1 MTKKK
6 MKKLFITLSA
16 LTIAFALVSCSKD
29 DNETEQGEEPQEQQ
43 DPENPEGPQEPENPE
58 EPEVDPT
65 VGSGLRVVGGFN
77 EWNPTGGCV
86 ALSPVEG
93 HDGWYMAAD
102 VAIGTASGEGV
113 KILTLDEEGDSWYG
127 NVGSMNNVQ
136 LEINLLIPIAGNG
149 SNESFYTKEAG
160 SYDIYYCPERG
171 DDYQVVIASAG
182 EPVVKNIHLIL
193 EYLDNAKCDPS
204 EISVWIW
211 GNAGQGTAWSD
222 ADGVYY
228 DNPPLPTA
236 TKTVGTVT
244 YQTIEFPLW
253 EAGCANLWKG
263 GEFTMRDR
271 RKHDD
276 RWWEKISGDDHT
288 ISIGSSDDY
297 YFHIGRGQ
305 FKQVADPTEALTSF
319 ITAVGFFNDE
329 DPQGVKGTVEGS
341 YVVFRN
347 LHSNGGKQRFVIQ
360 DMPGLAGQVLGYSDD
375 SGSASVGSVYAKP
388 YCRWQNDNGKEWK
401 DGNAIYVSE
410 LDTSGATGYD
420 IYVDP
425 STNHIFVMPSGEVPE
440 E

>member
-1 MTKKK
+1 

>member
-1 MTKKK
+1 
-6 MKKLFITLSA
+6 MKKLFYIIT
-16 LTIAFALVSCSKD
+16 ALVLATALAFVSCKKVE
-29 DNETEQGEEPQEQQ
+29 NEKEKEEQQ
-43 DPENPEGPQEPENPE
+43 DPQGPE

-77 EWNPTGGCV
+77 EWNPTGGCI
-86 ALSPVEG
+86 ALSQVEG
-93 HDGWYMAAD
+93 HEGWYKAGG
-102 VAIGTASGEGV
+102 VTIGTERGEGV
-113 KILTLDEEGDSWYG
+113 KILTADTEGDNWYG
-127 NVGSMNNVQ
+127 NVGSKDDAKQ
-136 LEINLLIPIAGNG
+136 ESNLLLPVAEPGVDNP
-149 SNESFYTKEAG
+149 FYVKTAG
-160 SYDIYYCPERG
+160 SYDVYYCPRREDG
-171 DDYQVVIASAG
+171 LQLVIAPAG
-182 EPVVKNIHLIL
+182 TPMVKNIHVIL

-305 FKQVADPTEALTSF
+305 FKQVADPTEALTAVAIVPEKDFDEMLALVARAGADPDKTYREPGSYSVADPTTPEAPASVRCTPNP
-319 ITAVGFFNDE
+319 IAVGRMTM
-329 DPQGVKGTVEGS
+329 VKS
-341 YVVFRN
+341 
-347 LHSNGGKQRFVIQ
+347 GKT
-360 DMPGLAGQVLGYSDD
+360 A
-375 SGSASVGSVYAKP
+375 
-388 YCRWQNDNGKEWK
+388 
-401 DGNAIYVSE
+401 
-410 LDTSGATGYD
+410 
-420 IYVDP
+420 
-425 STNHIFVMPSGEVPE
+425 MPSMCPIWTQQAPRITTFMSIPPRITLS
-440 E
+440 

>member
-1 MTKKK
+1 
-6 MKKLFITLSA
+6 MKTAWQSLKSTRS
-16 LTIAFALVSCSKD
+16 TRH
-29 DNETEQGEEPQEQQ
+29 E
-43 DPENPEGPQEPENPE
+43 
-58 EPEVDPT
+58 
-65 VGSGLRVVGGFN
+65 
-77 EWNPTGGCV
+77 
-86 ALSPVEG
+86 
-93 HDGWYMAAD
+93 GWYKAGG
-102 VAIGTASGEGV
+102 VTIGTERGEGV
-113 KILTLDEEGDSWYG
+113 KILTADTEGDNWYG
-127 NVGSMNNVQ
+127 NVGSKDDAKQ
-136 LEINLLIPIAGNG
+136 ESNLLLPVAEPGVDNP
-149 SNESFYTKEAG
+149 FYVKTAG
-160 SYDIYYCPERG
+160 SYDVYYCPGREDG
-171 DDYQVVIASAG
+171 LQLVIAPAG
-182 EPVVKNIHLIL
+182 TPMVKNIHVIL

-329 DPQGVKGTVEGS
+329 NPQGVKGTVEGN

-347 LHSNGGKQRFVIQ
+347 LHSVSGKQLFVIQ
-360 DMPGLAGQVLGYSDD
+360 DKPGLAGQVLGYSDD
-375 SGSASVGSVYAKP
+375 SGSASIGAVYAKP

-401 DGNAIYVSE
+401 DGNAIYVSD
-410 LDTSGATGYD
+410 LDTTGATNYD

-425 STNHIFVMPSGEVPE
+425 STNHTFVMPAGETPAE
-440 E
+440 